1 MNKAGNSLVTPE
13 RLADKISSKEDFL
26 KFLDA
31 LARDSKIN
39 MDQWENTSLKDYF
52 ASISSFTES
61 IDYYYKN
68 NNIPKPNIEPGVW
81 QLFADILLA
90 GKYYE

>member
-1 MNKAGNSLVTPE
+1 
-13 RLADKISSKEDFL
+13 
-26 KFLDA
+26 
-31 LARDSKIN
+31 